1 MSQLLI
7 RDLQTQ
13 SPGSSLVTLY
23 ELEMPDGST
32 LYFHDGKDS
41 SSADVTFD
49 GNTYESIPVEFD
61 GVDLTSDGPSSRPTL
76 RIGNVLTVFKDAL
89 GTGFTYE
96 DLLGKQ
102 FTRRRTLQKYLTSSP
117 AVELPK
123 NIYYVDRI
131 GTTNILSVELELA
144 SPFDIEG
151 VKLPSRVIMGG
162 GCSWQYQGASPDLAE
177 NAQLGGCTYNRF
189 SRVTLPSTGVTYI
202 NYVNSKDE
210 PVVDSAAVIGTW
222 SGSGTVNGVYRTVK
236 SNLTK
241 IENRGSFTTGS
252 SAYDYW
258 QMVTSTTSTPADTNA
273 AWRRVW
279 VYSAYSASAT
289 YNVYTDPNYND
300 YVTYTLAGESFPRL
314 FKKILVTQAGS
325 SQGSNPAYNKHW
337 DLGDVCG
344 KRLYSCTR
352 RFQYKNATSNGT
364 TVPSTVYDQ
373 TVILPFGGFPGS
385 RTYS

>member
-13 SPGSSLVTLY
+13 SPGSSLVILY

-32 LYFHDGKDS
+32 FYFHDGKDS
-41 SSADVTFD
+41 SSADITFD

-76 RIGNVLTVFKDAL
+76 KLGNVLTVFKEAL
-89 GTGFTYE
+89 GSGFTYE
-96 DLLGKQ
+96 DLLGKK
-102 FTRRRTLQKYLTSSP
+102 FTRRRTLEKYLTSSP

-131 GTTNILSVELELA
+131 GTTNIISVELELA

-151 VKLPSRVIMGG
+151 VKLPSRTIMGG
-162 GCSWQYQGASPDLAE
+162 GCSWQYQGASPDLAA
-177 NAQLGGCTYNRF
+177 NVQLGGCTWNRF
-189 SRVTLPSTGVTYI
+189 STITIPGTNITYT
-202 NYVNSKDE
+202 NYVNVKDE
-210 PVVDSAAVIGTW
+210 PVVTANAVVGLWT
-222 SGSGTVNGVYRTVK
+222 GSGTVNAIYRTVQ
-236 SNLTK
+236 SGLTK
-241 IENRGSFTTGS
+241 IENNGGFTTGV
-252 SAYDYW
+252 SANNYW
-258 QMVTSTTSTPADTNA
+258 QMVTSTTSTPTDLNV

-279 VYSAYSASAT
+279 IHTPYSASGT

-300 YVTYTLAGESFPRL
+300 YVTYTLTGETSPRL
-314 FKKILVTQAGS
+314 FKKILVTQASSSEGS
-325 SQGSNPAYNKHW
+325 VPAYNKHW

-352 RFQYKNATSNGT
+352 RFQFKQATSNT
-364 TVPSTVYDQ
+364 VNVPSTVYDQ
-373 TVILPFGGFPGS
+373 TIILPFGGFPGS